1 MRISDMLG
9 ICWKN
14 LTRRKLRTVL
24 TALGVVI
31 GVCAILVMISIGI
44 GLEQY
49 FDSMLEGMGDLT
61 LIEVMAWGGKE
72 DVTLDDKTIASF
84 KTLKGVQG
92 VTPFW
97 QVYDMEFNMRTE
109 DERYNTRRPKTNDEK
124 YQDRSRI
131 NIIGVYADALED
143 MGYSIDKGHMFA
155 ENDKPFTVVVG
166 SGFSY
171 RFIDTKRRPGKG
183 DRREPWPKEDGT
195 IDEPFFD
202 ILKQKMVMYQALPKK
217 DEEKDPDK
225 FFEITPIIKGV
236 LKEKE
241 NDWELRNAVIMDIND
256 LKLLMEKYNK
266 MAGVKRKVE
275 IKFDNVRV
283 KCNTIEDVLPVQKEI
298 EKMGFYCNSMESMR
312 ESMQEQSR
320 MIQMVLG
327 GLAAISLFVAAIGIA
342 NTMVMSIIE
351 RTKEIGIMKV
361 IGAELKNIRTMFLI
375 EAGMIGFLG
384 GLIGVVFSYIISFA
398 INYFMA
404 EGMGRQISVIPLWL
418 VGFALLFSIL
428 IGVIFGFLPAN
439 RAVKISALEAIKHD

>member
-1 MRISDMLG
+1 MRISDMLS

-61 LIEVMAWGGKE
+61 VIEVMAWGEKE
-72 DVTLDDKTIASF
+72 NVKLDTKTIASF
-84 KTLKGVQG
+84 QALKGVQG

-97 QVYDMEFNMRTE
+97 QVYEMEFNMRTE
-109 DERYNTRRPKTNDEK
+109 DERYNTKRPSTKDEQ
-124 YQDRSRI
+124 YYGRI
-131 NIIGVYADALED
+131 QLIGVYSDALEQ
-143 MGYSIDKGHMFA
+143 MGYSADKGQMFA
-155 ENDKPFTVVVG
+155 ENDKPFTAVVG
-166 SGFSY
+166 SEFVY
-171 RFIDTKRRPGKG
+171 KFIDTKRRPGKG
-183 DRREPWPKEDGT
+183 DRRNPWPKEDGT
-195 IDEPFFD
+195 IDDPFFD
-202 ILKQKMVMYQALPKK
+202 ILKQRMVMYQALPKK
-217 DEEKDPDK
+217 DEKDPDK
-225 FFEITPIIKGV
+225 FFEVTPIIKGV
-236 LKEKE
+236 LKADE
-241 NDWELRNAVIMDIND
+241 NDWQMRNAVIMDVND
-256 LKLLMEKYNK
+256 LKLLIEKYNK
-266 MAGVKRKVE
+266 MAGIKKKVE
-275 IKFDNVRV
+275 TKFENVRV
-283 KCNTIEDVLPVQKEI
+283 KCKSIDDVLPVQKEI
-298 EKMGFYCNSMESMR
+298 EKMGFFCNSMESMR
-312 ESMQEQSR
+312 KSMQEQSR

-361 IGAELKNIRTMFLI
+361 IGAELHNIRTMFLI

-384 GLIGVVFSYIISFA
+384 GLIGVIFSYIISFT